1 MPRRA
6 PVDPYLA
13 VIKRFNQRN
22 VRYVVVGM
30 SGINFYATSPAF
42 SFGTMD
48 YDCLLAP
55 TLENVRRAVDVLQR
69 LGFTVSTSEGAVTPA
84 SLRQAVREQRTLI
97 ASTVDGILVE
107 LLLRVSGYTFAAL
120 AEDAKVFAAQGV
132 PVQVGQIE
140 KLLHSKRVAGRPKDK
155 QFLARYAAQ
164 LAEQMEQRDTRQDV
178 RIAKRRR

>member
-6 PVDPYLA
+6 PADPYLA

-30 SGINFYATSPAF
+30 SGINFYAASPAT

-55 TLENVRRAVDVLQR
+55 AVENVRRAVDVLQR
-69 LGFTVSTSEGAVTPA
+69 LGFTVSTSAGAVTTA
-84 SLRQAVREQRTLI
+84 SLREAVREQRTLI

-107 LLLRVSGYTFAAL
+107 
-120 AEDAKVFAAQGV
+120 
-132 PVQVGQIE
+132 
-140 KLLHSKRVAGRPKDK
+140 
-155 QFLARYAAQ
+155 
-164 LAEQMEQRDTRQDV
+164 
-178 RIAKRRR
+178 